1 MVSRGIFHTV
11 PTKPNLFGI
20 SGKNKVKQQE
30 QSDEPELSEKQIMM
44 FEKETIDNGIE
55 LIRNIFKNNNKE
67 NMLKPGWEEKVETF
81 IRDLYLEEKN
91 KLITLQGGVGSDALT
106 VPKPKFSATN
116 YLNILV
122 SIVFFVAAIFFL
134 ASFYSTVKSI
144 VEFNIPDIIQ
154 GLQISDR
161 TKIILCDAFNT
172 GKNDDDI
179 NAMARIWYSLSC
191 FFAGSRPKSVTDFEI
206 KIWNVIQ
213 NVLTNAIIES
223 SKDAKTVCVGN
234 AEGFIGIANQFSALF
249 SNAPACMVDTASISS
264 EQMLKESQYIMT
276 VLKTSLLQKGYNAYY
291 NPTYAIVTIK
301 IGMYYFN
308 RFKDSVIQFRVK
320 DAEYNNSIQGNP
332 TAEPKNVIFMK
343 YGTLGDYMKKAPT
356 LYIPPLIKDLVSNT
370 SNNASNR
377 PSAGPPRAS
386 SRGRPR
392 GPIEVTPSGFKVRN
406 NVDRSHIIPRIE
418 NN

>member
-1 MVSRGIFHTV
+1 MAKRKTDKRNTEKRKRRNNRKNYSRKGGMVSRGIFRTV
-11 PTKPNLFGI
+11 PTNRNP
-20 SGKNKVKQQE
+20 
-30 QSDEPELSEKQIMM
+30 SDLTKYFATDSKTQELSEKQIMM

-55 LIRNIFKNNNKE
+55 LIRNIFKNINKE

-144 VEFNIPDIIQ
+144 VEFNISDIIQ

-223 SKDAKTVCVGN
+223 SKDARAVCVGN

-276 VLKTSLLQKGYNAYY
+276 VLKTSLLQKGYNSYY
-291 NPTYAIVTIK
+291 NTTYAIVTIK
-301 IGMYYFN
+301 LGMYYFN

-332 TAEPKNVIFMK
+332 AAEKVIIMGNDTNFSS
-343 YGTLGDYMKKAPT
+343 YM
-356 LYIPPLIKDLVSNT
+356 D
-370 SNNASNR
+370 NASTLPLVEFKKR
-377 PSAGPPRAS
+377 PKRAS
-386 SRGRPR
+386 SQRGITRHR
-392 GPIEVTPSGFKVRN
+392 EESPSG
-406 NVDRSHIIPRIE
+406 SP
-418 NN
+418 